1 MVTTVG
7 TGNDIAKIIENYIY
21 LERDALAAYDESI
34 SRLESPAHKEKVAEF
49 RADHQRHLDELKDL
63 AARHGAAVPAEGDM
77 KQMLTTG
84 KIKLADLVG
93 GDGAILKA
101 MATNEIDT
109 ITGYENGTGNNTI
122 PAAERPIFERALADE
137 RRHKAWMDS
146 AAQAA

>member
-49 RADHQRHLDELKDL
+49 RADHERHLGELKDL

-109 ITGYENGTGNNTI
+109 ITGYENGTNNATI

-137 RRHKAWMDS
+137 RRHKEWMD
-146 AAQAA
+146 AAAKAA